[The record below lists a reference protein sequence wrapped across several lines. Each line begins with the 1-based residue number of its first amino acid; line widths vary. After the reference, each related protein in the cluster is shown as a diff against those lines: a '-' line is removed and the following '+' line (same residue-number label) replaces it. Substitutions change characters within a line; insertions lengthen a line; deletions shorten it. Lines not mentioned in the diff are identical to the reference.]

1 MKQFTNI
8 LKGSERSYQVC
19 YGIYDCDYGQLP
31 VIFAVYK
38 AEQTGK
44 RKRNLLNRLS
54 PEEVK
59 ALSRAAVNHEA
70 EKNS

>member
-8 LKGSERSYQVC
+8 LKGEARSYQVC

-54 PEEVK
+54 PEDVK
-59 ALSRAAVNHEA
+59 ALTASAVNHEA

>member
-19 YGIYDCDYGQLP
+19 YGIYDSVYGNLP

-54 PEEVK
+54 PEEVN
-59 ALSRAAVNHEA
+59 ALTASAVNHES